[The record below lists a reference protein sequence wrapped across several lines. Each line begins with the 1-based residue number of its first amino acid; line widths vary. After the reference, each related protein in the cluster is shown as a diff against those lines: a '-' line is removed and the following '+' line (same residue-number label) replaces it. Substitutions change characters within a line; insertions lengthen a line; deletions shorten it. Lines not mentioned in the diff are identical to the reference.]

1 MAGLMT
7 KLLLMAV
14 QKPSKKGKLKVIKW
28 LQKKKL
34 LTSRVLCSRCG
45 QKMKLTRNSK
55 ISDGYNWWV
64 AVGNRIS
71 SSSIGIS
78 LHLLCLVTE
87 QVRSRFHDCSKCCK
101 DMTMNSG
108 LFSQIVW
115 IIRTVEVKSLHTPWR
130 NCKMLIILPK
140 WVGYFLFSKRH
151 MHIVHKRKQYV
162 SSIYKKKN
170 RPCSKVCILCC
181 YLNDPQLF
189 FVCLFSD
196 NCSWVSSLA
205 KISDRTFKIC
215 LKKVNEEHLILQIW
229 QAEHIPLHNIN

>member
-162 SSIYKKKN
+162 SSIYKKK
-170 RPCSKVCILCC
+170 KI
-181 YLNDPQLF
+181 DPVQKFAYSAVTWMIHSCFL
-189 FVCLFSD
+189 FVCLVIIVHES
-196 NCSWVSSLA
+196 VHL
-205 KISDRTFKIC
+205 
-215 LKKVNEEHLILQIW
+215 LKSVIEPSKYV
-229 QAEHIPLHNIN
+229 